1 MFIYFF
7 SLLCCPLC
15 FQSSAQI
22 RQWEGFLVF
31 GNFSLFKTPFPG
43 WSSVSPSF
51 VSFFVFYIFSYLL
64 SKSWVVFLGACCPL
78 PAFRSCFVE
87 FTRRLNALLMN
98 LWGRKCS
105 PCPTPPPSWL
115 LPSKMFFMSYLQC
128 LLLSPSC
135 ELWLSPVME
144 EGQLLF
150 HKCRAWCS
158 GTMLEP
164 RTKIKFFISNLCS
177 FVLHSGKS

>member
-1 MFIYFF
+1 MLLFRWGSYRRAHNLRFLIVYFILFFF

-43 WSSVSPSF
+43 RNSVSPSF
-51 VSFFVFYIFSYLL
+51 VSVFVFYIFSYLL
-64 SKSWVVFLGACCPL
+64 SKSWAAFLGAWCPL

-115 LPSKMFFMSYLQC
+115 LPHLFTFKAWIAFNTQILHYSY
-128 LLLSPSC
+128 
-135 ELWLSPVME
+135 ME
-144 EGQLLF
+144 I
-150 HKCRAWCS
+150 CA
-158 GTMLEP
+158 
-164 RTKIKFFISNLCS
+164 
-177 FVLHSGKS
+177 

>member
-7 SLLCCPLC
+7 SPLCCPLC

-43 WSSVSPSF
+43 RNSVPPSF
-51 VSFFVFYIFSYLL
+51 VSFFFVFYIFSYLL
-64 SKSWVVFLGACCPL
+64 SKSWIAFLGAWCPL

-87 FTRRLNALLMN
+87 FTQRLNALLMN

-115 LPSKMFFMSYLQC
+115 LPPAIIFSDQQNILEAFG
-128 LLLSPSC
+128 LLMIG
-135 ELWLSPVME
+135 LWLS
-144 EGQLLF
+144 
-150 HKCRAWCS
+150 
-158 GTMLEP
+158 
-164 RTKIKFFISNLCS
+164 KIKSYWFEKHFSCFF
-177 FVLHSGKS
+177 FFFFF